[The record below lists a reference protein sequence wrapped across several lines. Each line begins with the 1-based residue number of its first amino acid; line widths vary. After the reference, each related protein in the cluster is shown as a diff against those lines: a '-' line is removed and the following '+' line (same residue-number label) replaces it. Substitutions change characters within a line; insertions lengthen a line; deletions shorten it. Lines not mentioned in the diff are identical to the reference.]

1 MNLLSSKKIHQIT
14 NHPVHLIGEDGKL
27 SSPSALIPFCW
38 FGVNMSGVGVKVD
51 QFDVPVCNSFK
62 AKILNDQLCYEVDLK
77 EYRDSNTKF
86 DRNLKLGL
94 VFFMDYNEDR
104 QVVVEEDYEDNW
116 VDSWVQV
123 VDHDDDD
130 KKGFIYINTIGEYYY
145 Q

>member
-1 MNLLSSKKIHQIT
+1 MQA
-14 NHPVHLIGEDGKL
+14 E
-27 SSPSALIPFCW
+27 
-38 FGVNMSGVGVKVD
+38 
-51 QFDVPVCNSFK
+51 VPVCNSFK

-86 DRNLKLGL
+86 DKNLKLGL

-104 QVVVEEDYEDNW
+104 QVVVEEDYEENW

>member
-1 MNLLSSKKIHQIT
+1 
-14 NHPVHLIGEDGKL
+14 
-27 SSPSALIPFCW
+27 
-38 FGVNMSGVGVKVD
+38 
-51 QFDVPVCNSFK
+51 
-62 AKILNDQLCYEVDLK
+62 
-77 EYRDSNTKF
+77 
-86 DRNLKLGL
+86 
-94 VFFMDYNEDR
+94 MDYNEDR

>member
-1 MNLLSSKKIHQIT
+1 MQA
-14 NHPVHLIGEDGKL
+14 E
-27 SSPSALIPFCW
+27 
-38 FGVNMSGVGVKVD
+38 
-51 QFDVPVCNSFK
+51 VPVCNSFK

>member
-1 MNLLSSKKIHQIT
+1 MQA
-14 NHPVHLIGEDGKL
+14 E
-27 SSPSALIPFCW
+27 
-38 FGVNMSGVGVKVD
+38 
-51 QFDVPVCNSFK
+51 VPVCNSFK

-104 QVVVEEDYEDNW
+104 QVVVEEDYEDHW

>member
-62 AKILNDQLCYEVDLK
+62 AKVLDNQLCYEVDPNSLIDNVSFQDFK
-77 EYRDSNTKF
+77 EGFSFYVDT
-86 DRNLKLGL
+86 
-94 VFFMDYNEDR
+94 NEDR
-104 QVVVEEDYEDNW
+104 QYPSRALQSD
-116 VDSWVQV
+116 
-123 VDHDDDD
+123 
-130 KKGFIYINTIGEYYY
+130 FRIYLDTIGRTSTCSILK
-145 Q
+145 

>member
-1 MNLLSSKKIHQIT
+1 MQA
-14 NHPVHLIGEDGKL
+14 E
-27 SSPSALIPFCW
+27 
-38 FGVNMSGVGVKVD
+38 
-51 QFDVPVCNSFK
+51 VPVCNSFK

-77 EYRDSNTKF
+77 EYRGSKF

>member
-1 MNLLSSKKIHQIT
+1 MQA
-14 NHPVHLIGEDGKL
+14 E
-27 SSPSALIPFCW
+27 
-38 FGVNMSGVGVKVD
+38 
-51 QFDVPVCNSFK
+51 VPVCNSFK

-77 EYRDSNTKF
+77 EYRDSKTKF

-104 QVVVEEDYEDNW
+104 QVVVDEDYEENW

>member
-1 MNLLSSKKIHQIT
+1 MQA
-14 NHPVHLIGEDGKL
+14 E
-27 SSPSALIPFCW
+27 
-38 FGVNMSGVGVKVD
+38 
-51 QFDVPVCNSFK
+51 VPVCNSFK

-116 VDSWVQV
+116 VDSWVEV
-123 VDHDDDD
+123 VDHDDYD
-130 KKGFIYINTIGEYYY
+130 KKGFIYINTIGEYYN

>member
-1 MNLLSSKKIHQIT
+1 MQA
-14 NHPVHLIGEDGKL
+14 E
-27 SSPSALIPFCW
+27 
-38 FGVNMSGVGVKVD
+38 
-51 QFDVPVCNSFK
+51 VPVCNSFK

-77 EYRDSNTKF
+77 EYRGSNTKF